1 MKLFTLLL
9 LGINTVFSISPQ
21 ERFNNWVKTFSIEL
35 KDTATQSH
43 IFNNWLTNDQIIRDT
58 NAKNLSYTL
67 AHNAFSGYSQ
77 DEFRELMSLK
87 PFFYPT
93 STESLYDDSYLG
105 NELPESVDWREKGVV
120 NPIKDQ
126 GQCGSCWAFSAIQAV
141 ESAVALKTGT
151 LYNLSEQQLVDCDD
165 MDFGCSGGW
174 MDNAFSWINQNNGLC
189 SEDDYPYVS
198 GNSGMSDKCL
208 TTCNLKPNTKVLLHV
223 DIPVNSDESL
233 MDVLSLQPVS
243 VAIEADQ
250 TGFQF
255 YSSGVFTGTCG
266 TVLDHGVGLVGYG
279 VNTTS
284 NLSYYILRNSWGT
297 SWGDNGYMYIGR
309 GNDPLTNKPYN
320 DGKGQCG
327 VLTKASYP
335 VL

>member
-1 MKLFTLLL
+1 MKLFSLLL
-9 LGINTVFSISPQ
+9 LGVTTVLSISPL
-21 ERFNNWVKTFSIEL
+21 ERFNNWVNTFSIDL
-35 KDTATQSH
+35 KDTATQSR
-43 IFNNWLTNDQIIRDT
+43 IFNNWLTNDQLIRDT
-58 NAKNLSYTL
+58 NAKSLSYTL
-67 AHNAFSGYSQ
+67 AHNAFSGYSH

-87 PFFYPT
+87 PMFYPT

-105 NELPESVDWREKGVV
+105 NELPESVDWRTKGVV

-126 GQCGSCWAFSAIQAV
+126 GQCGSCWAFSTIQAV

-208 TTCNLKPNTKVLLHV
+208 TTCNLKPKTKVLLHV

-243 VAIEADQ
+243 VALEADQ
-250 TGFQF
+250 PEFQF

-266 TVLDHGVGLVGYG
+266 TLLDHGVGLVGYG
-279 VNTTS
+279 VNETN
-284 NLSYYILRNSWGT
+284 NLPYYILRNSWGT
-297 SWGDNGYMYIGR
+297 SWGDNGYMYLGR
-309 GNDPLTNKPYN
+309 GNDPNTNKPYN

-335 VL
+335 IV